1 MTIPKVSQS
10 QSLSIGGSSQQSGNV
25 QLGAAQAGRDSV
37 QTQTQQN
44 DQSQAPA
51 LTPDD
56 VVALIGQIEALFRQ
70 SALPEAQKNKAI
82 QHLDTAKEEVQAEE
96 PDKDFAAKNL
106 QRATKILKEAGE
118 AAEAGRGLLQ
128 TVSPLVAKLGPWLG
142 VAASFLL

>member
-142 VAASFLL
+142 VAVSFLL